1 MYFAGVRAIMLKI
14 KTGLA
19 PVVEKLDL
27 VLSIGEKKIT
37 IQWINTRETSC
48 AIKWKEIY
56 LVDSTI
62 HLLSNF
68 NCWDLKG

>member
-27 VLSIGEKKIT
+27 VLSTGEKKNHYPVYKY
-37 IQWINTRETSC
+37 QGKQLHYRV
-48 AIKWKEIY
+48 KR
-56 LVDSTI
+56 D
-62 HLLSNF
+62 LSGGYHYPPF
-68 NCWDLKG
+68 EKF